1 MILPMLIM
9 NKRFLILNSLD
20 WMIPQV
26 HQVCHC
32 LFMYHC
38 RIIFGRSL
46 FVYMLWTNNSSF
58 RSCFKSAVS
67 NFCMNCWFINVK
79 VQSQHFLSVLHLS
92 STVCLLFFYFI
103 GTTSPTLPR
112 PPQRLTNQ
120 AAGGVGSLPMP
131 ISSSPINNNNH
142 LEQKISSSH
151 SSRPPKLPPKG
162 IVPPPLPPTSSAG
175 SLSSCS
181 STNGGPT
188 SRAALKRK
196 APQRNPSRLYR
207 IVKPLT
213 EMATTPSPA
222 TNRCIGPEFFV
233 MQDNHPKVC
242 VCILICTFYWTWS
255 R

>member
-1 MILPMLIM
+1 MVV
-9 NKRFLILNSLD
+9 RFINFFVGTTY
-20 WMIPQV
+20 IN
-26 HQVCHC
+26 C
-32 LFMYHC
+32 LFTFF
-38 RIIFGRSL
+38 II
-46 FVYMLWTNNSSF
+46 
-58 RSCFKSAVS
+58 
-67 NFCMNCWFINVK
+67 
-79 VQSQHFLSVLHLS
+79 
-92 STVCLLFFYFI
+92 FI

-142 LEQKISSSH
+142 LEQKISSSSH

-181 STNGGPT
+181 SANGGPT

-242 VCILICTFYWTWS
+242 VCILICTFY
-255 R
+255 

>member
-1 MILPMLIM
+1 MHVICM
-9 NKRFLILNSLD
+9 NGCTIYK
-20 WMIPQV
+20 
-26 HQVCHC
+26 
-32 LFMYHC
+32 LFCRYH
-38 RIIFGRSL
+38 IYQL
-46 FVYMLWTNNSSF
+46 FVYF
-58 RSCFKSAVS
+58 F
-67 NFCMNCWFINVK
+67 FI
-79 VQSQHFLSVLHLS
+79 
-92 STVCLLFFYFI
+92 FI

-181 STNGGPT
+181 SANGGPT

-242 VCILICTFYWTWS
+242 VCILICTFY
-255 R
+255 